1 MKSWASPVSDMK
13 KFLKGFV
20 YAGRGFLY
28 CLSERNFR
36 FHLCAAAIVIFVA
49 VSFYELT
56 RGEWAVLLLTI
67 GLVPALE
74 AVNTSLERLCD
85 RVEADQNVLI
95 RHAKDCAAAAV
106 LIASAAAVAVGI
118 SLFGDSVRL
127 MSMLRYFFGDLW
139 HLLLLICVIVGG
151 VMVVLLPERLK
162 K

>member
-1 MKSWASPVSDMK
+1 MK

-20 YAGRGFLY
+20 YAGRGFLH

-49 VSFYELT
+49 SGFYELT
-56 RGEWAVLLLTI
+56 RGERAVLLMTI

-85 RVEADQNVLI
+85 RVDGGQNDLI

-106 LIASAAAVAVGI
+106 LIASVAAVAVGI
-118 SLFGDSVRL
+118 SLFGDGERL
-127 MSMLRYFFGDLW
+127 MAMLRYFFCDKF
-139 HLLLLICVIVGG
+139 HAMLLIAVIAGAA
-151 VMVVLLPERLK
+151 MVVFIPERFK

>member
-1 MKSWASPVSDMK
+1 MK

-20 YAGRGFLY
+20 YAGRGFLH

-49 VSFYELT
+49 AGFYELT

-74 AVNTSLERLCD
+74 AANTSLERLCD
-85 RVEADQNVLI
+85 RVEGEQNELI

-106 LIASAAAVAVGI
+106 LISAIAAVAVGI
-118 SLFGDSVRL
+118 SLFGDGERL
-127 MSMLRYFFGDLW
+127 MAMLRYFFCDAF
-139 HLLLLICVIVGG
+139 HAVLLLAVIAGA
-151 VMVVLLPERLK
+151 VMVVFIPERHK